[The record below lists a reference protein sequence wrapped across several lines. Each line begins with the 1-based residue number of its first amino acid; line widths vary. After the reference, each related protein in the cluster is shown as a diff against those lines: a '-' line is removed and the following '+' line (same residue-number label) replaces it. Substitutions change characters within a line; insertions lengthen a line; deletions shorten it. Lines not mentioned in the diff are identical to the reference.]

1 MRTETT
7 HPVATPSG
15 RELPVARWTK
25 GRLLESVLQWLP
37 SMAIIVA
44 VLAGWEAYVKIF
56 DVESWFIPAPSA
68 VAVTLWT
75 DADILARNSWVTLIE
90 VLFGFGLALAA
101 ASVLATIMALSRIA
115 ERAVYPF
122 VIAAPTI
129 PWLVVAPLFLIWF
142 GAGMTP
148 KVVITGLIA
157 FFPIVVNAV
166 DGLRSVDPDLVNLAK
181 TLGATKR
188 QLLVK
193 IQIPSALPYLFTGI
207 KIAAAVSVIGAVV
220 GEWMGSSEGLGHLM
234 LTSKSKFLTERVFA
248 SIAIL
253 SAMGI
258 GLFALVGLAEK
269 LMLPWWHGEQQRTD

>member
-1 MRTETT
+1 M
-7 HPVATPSG
+7 
-15 RELPVARWTK
+15 
-25 GRLLESVLQWLP
+25 LQWLP
-37 SMAIIVA
+37 SMAIIIA
-44 VLAGWEAYVKIF
+44 VLVGWEAYVKIF
-56 DVESWFIPAPSA
+56 DVESWFLPAPSA

-75 DADILARNSWVTLIE
+75 DADILARNSWVTLIA
-90 VLFGFGLALAA
+90 VLFGFALALVA

-142 GAGMTP
+142 GAGLTP

-166 DGLRSVDPDLVNLAK
+166 DGLRSVDPDLMNLAR

-188 QLLVK
+188 QMLVN
-193 IQIPSALPYLFTGI
+193 IQIPAALPFLFTGI

-258 GLFALVGLAEK
+258 GLFVLVSLAEK